1 MGRSTRIATQTGWA
15 LRWFVCVEV
24 SVGRSTRIATQTGW
38 ALRWFVCVEVWV
50 GWSTRIATQ
59 TGWALRWF
67 VCVEVSVGWSTRS
80 ERGGGGGPMSGLPPT
95 PGERFGVALPGGTS
109 VSHVK
114 VYDTV
119 GPDGLAGGSPHLHT
133 VCTEAYLVIA
143 GEGMVQTLSGE
154 GYAETALVAGT
165 IAWFSPGTIHRLVN
179 LDGRLE
185 LYVLMSNAGL
195 PEAGDMILA
204 FAPDLL
210 ADDATYRFPR
220 RPPRGRP
227 HHRRRSRSGDA
238 TPRRSGRGLRALA
251 VAGRNRGSIIA
262 RSVESPRRRA
272 ARRPASGLARP
283 PCRRPGHRPRAL
295 ACFQVEEPWSPDRGR
310 AADRLGESAI
320 RSTSL
325 HPETRA
331 MGCCGTLGTVVH

>member
-1 MGRSTRIATQTGWA
+1 
-15 LRWFVCVEV
+15 
-24 SVGRSTRIATQTGW
+24 
-38 ALRWFVCVEVWV
+38 
-50 GWSTRIATQ
+50 
-59 TGWALRWF
+59 
-67 VCVEVSVGWSTRS
+67 
-80 ERGGGGGPMSGLPPT
+80 MSAPIPPRQPPT

-154 GYAETALVAGT
+154 GYAETPLVAGT
-165 IAWFSPGTIHRLVN
+165 IAWFSPGTVHRLVN

-210 ADDATYRFPR
+210 ADDATYRAVADLPADAR
-220 RPPRGRP
+220 TTAGAADPAM
-227 HHRRRSRSGDA
+227 RRRDA
-238 TPRRSGRGLRALA
+238 AVEGFGHWRAQVDAEGPSSLD
-251 VAGRNRGSIIA
+251 
-262 RSVESPRRRA
+262 PLYRRA
-272 ARRPASGLARP
+272 VELLGDRPADWLDLLAGDPATDLERS
-283 PCRRPGHRPRAL
+283 RA
-295 ACFQVEEPWSPDRGR
+295 QVEELWSHDRRR
-310 AADRLGESAI
+310 AADRLGESVI

-325 HPETRA
+325 HPATRN